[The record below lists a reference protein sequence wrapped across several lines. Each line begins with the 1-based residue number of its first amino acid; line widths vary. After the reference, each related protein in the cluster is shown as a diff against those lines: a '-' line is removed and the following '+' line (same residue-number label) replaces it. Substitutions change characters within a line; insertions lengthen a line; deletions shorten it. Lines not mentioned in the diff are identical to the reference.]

1 MKPKLP
7 KAVHSKRG
15 TFISLQWV
23 HVISTS
29 YLSLFHH
36 GQVVDDTL
44 VFILVILLF
53 GSVLALYRVP
63 DSLLKHPY
71 FPHVVVLL
79 DTVFIAVGIALS
91 RESAWDLFL
100 LVFFAIFIAAI
111 GESLVQIIVGCVI
124 LSVVFVFLSHLQGKP
139 ITELNPDAVFRI
151 PFVFA
156 VSILY
161 GYIVDQAKQ
170 EKRRIRDETN
180 LIKLEFLGVMSHEL
194 RTPLSVVLNYADI
207 LHERL
212 LGELNSKQE
221 KAIEKITTHAREL
234 LGMINEILHVSRIGA
249 EPERPEPQTV
259 NLSHFLTELRLSYD
273 VPLEKDVK
281 LRWQYSEELPVAK
294 MDSEKL
300 KHILRNLINNAIKF
314 TEKGT
319 VTVSASCPPHNQ
331 IAEFK
336 VEDTGV
342 GIPKEAQSEIFE
354 VFQQVDGSA
363 SRSYGGVGLGLHIV
377 KKFTEILGGTIDVQS
392 QPGKGSRFVVRV
404 PYETRPNV

>member
-1 MKPKLP
+1 MKPSLP
-7 KAVHSKRG
+7 IPVETKRA

-36 GQVVDDTL
+36 GQVVNDPL
-44 VFILVILLF
+44 VFILVICLF
-53 GSVLALYRVP
+53 GSVLALYRVH
-63 DSLLKHPY
+63 DSFLNHPY
-71 FPHVVVLL
+71 FPHLVVLL
-79 DTVFIAVGIALS
+79 DTCFIAVGIALS

-111 GESLVQIIVGCVI
+111 GESLVHIIIGSVI
-124 LSVVFVFLSHLQGKP
+124 LSVIFVVLSQLQGKP
-139 ITELNPDAVFRI
+139 ITELNPDALFRI

-170 EKRRIRDETN
+170 EKKRIREETN

-207 LHERL
+207 LRERM
-212 LGELNSKQE
+212 LGDLNSKQE
-221 KAIEKITTHAREL
+221 KALEKITKHAREL
-234 LGMINEILHVSRIGA
+234 LAMINEILHVSRMGA
-249 EPERPEPQTV
+249 EPDRLEPQIV
-259 NLSHFLTELRLSYD
+259 NLSHFLADLRSSYD
-273 VPLEKDVK
+273 VPLEKDVN
-281 LRWQYSEELPVAK
+281 LRWQYSDELPVAK

-300 KHILRNLINNAIKF
+300 KHILRNLINNAIKY
-314 TEKGT
+314 TDKGT
-319 VTVSASCPPHNQ
+319 VTVSASCLSHDK

-342 GIPKEAQSEIFE
+342 GIPKEDQSEIFE
-354 VFQQVDGSA
+354 IFQQVDGSA

-377 KKFTEILGGTIDVQS
+377 KKFTEMLGGTIDVHS
-392 QPGKGSRFVVRV
+392 EPGKGSLFVVRV
-404 PYETRPNV
+404 PYENRPNV